1 MKMRTR
7 KMAMGGASGS
17 PVSAFEQEQA
27 PSYGSA
33 GLGNNA
39 PLVQV
44 GSDVAGAGMYP
55 SSGMLNIGNPVPTAS
70 PMTSQALPMRSG
82 GAVKKYAK
90 GGAVKKMRSGGA
102 CGMKRGGKV
111 RGGGCE
117 TKGKTK
123 GRFV

>member
-82 GAVKKYAK
+82 G
-90 GGAVKKMRSGGA
+90 S